1 MKGIDVPVA
10 VKKLVLSN
18 VDVVNV
24 DDTVTKQFRNEV
36 EVLSK
41 YKHENLLELVGYS
54 CDGPTYCLLYEYIPA
69 GALKDR
75 LQVIMVLFYIQYNFS
90 NLNLEICI
98 SITPK

>member
-1 MKGIDVPVA
+1 MDGPVA

-36 EVLSK
+36 EVLSR
-41 YKHENLLELVGYS
+41 YKHENLLSLVGYS

-75 LQVIMVLFYIQYNFS
+75 LQVSKN
-90 NLNLEICI
+90 N
-98 SITPK
+98 